1 VLTCGKRVSYAE
13 VLSFAMKVELSSSDP
28 GQVMLQVALDRVR
41 VEGNLT
47 VPGNDPKG
55 IGV

>member
-1 VLTCGKRVSYAE
+1 
-13 VLSFAMKVELSSSDP
+13 MKVELSSSDP

-41 VEGNLT
+41 AEGNLT

-55 IGV
+55 LGV